1 MRKIVFLFLISIL
14 FATTAHAKVQVVTTM
29 GWIGSLAREIGKDK
43 VEVVSLIKPSQD
55 PHMIEAKPSMIVAVR
70 KADIL
75 MYNGLDL
82 EIGYLP
88 RLIESS
94 RNPKVQP
101 GNAGNFDCSRYVT
114 VIEKPETVD
123 RSMGDVHPLGNPH
136 YHYSARNVANIA
148 AGMAKTFSELAPGD
162 ASYFNANL
170 AIVQATLRERQARWA
185 VHHLKG
191 KKFLSYHK
199 YFEYLARDFGF
210 SIVGYVETKP
220 GIPPSSGH
228 IENLIEM
235 TRKDRPA
242 GILVTPYHGTKEVA
256 FLSHKT
262 GVRGIVVPHDVGAT
276 PAAKDWFTL
285 MDQVLGL
292 LE

>member
-1 MRKIVFLFLISIL
+1 MRKIVFLFLVSVL

-70 KADIL
+70 KSDIL

-123 RSMGDVHPLGNPH
+123 RGMGDVHPQGNPH
-136 YHYSARNVANIA
+136 YHYSARNVASIA

-162 ASYFNANL
+162 AAYFNANL
-170 AIVQATLRERQARWA
+170 AIFQATLKERQARWSA
-185 VHHLKG
+185 HQLKG

-210 SIVGYVETKP
+210 SLIGYVEPKP
-220 GIPPSSGH
+220 GIPPSAGH
-228 IENLIEM
+228 IESLIEM
-235 TRKDRPA
+235 ARRDRPA
-242 GILVTPYHGTKEVA
+242 GILTTPYHGTKEVA
-256 FLSHKT
+256 FLSQKT
-262 GVRGIVVPHDVGAT
+262 GVRGIVLPHDVGAT